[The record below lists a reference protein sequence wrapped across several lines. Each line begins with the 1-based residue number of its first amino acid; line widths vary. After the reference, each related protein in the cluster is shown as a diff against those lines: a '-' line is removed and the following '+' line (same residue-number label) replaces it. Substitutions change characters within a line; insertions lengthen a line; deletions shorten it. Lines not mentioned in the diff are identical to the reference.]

1 MDMLHLSEEQQ
12 NRLLDEIEEHGDFTE
27 EDKKVLKALSK
38 SEFSDVK
45 IHIAELLVNDET
57 PESTAVLLSMAEDG
71 DELVRVNA
79 IDSLCNCQDTE
90 VMKRLMDIAQKDSSD
105 LVRSYAVLSAVDIA
119 KSRNECDNTDIVLFL
134 KQVLKR
140 ESDTGIQLACYRGL
154 YLLDDKNYLTQLEM
168 GLLDADYRNRCA
180 AVHILSEIVDGN
192 NFGQIKNI
200 LLKARKT
207 EKIYAVTDA
216 IDHVLSDMQ

>member
-1 MDMLHLSEEQQ
+1 
-12 NRLLDEIEEHGDFTE
+12 
-27 EDKKVLKALSK
+27 
-38 SEFSDVK
+38 
-45 IHIAELLVNDET
+45 
-57 PESTAVLLSMAEDG
+57 
-71 DELVRVNA
+71 
-79 IDSLCNCQDTE
+79 
-90 VMKRLMDIAQKDSSD
+90 MKRLHGHAQKDSSD
-105 LVRSYAVLSAVDIA
+105 LVRCYAVLSAVDIA

-168 GLLDADYRNRCA
+168 GLLDEDYRNRCA

-200 LLKARKT
+200 C
-207 EKIYAVTDA
+207 
-216 IDHVLSDMQ
+216 